1 MTEDLRRSGS
11 TLEVPRI
18 PLVGTG
24 PESPVW
30 DWETN
35 SDVSGATNTW
45 SWDLDPDFARPER
58 SLPRVLA
65 HPLALTVRIW
75 FAARWVSLAWALPFV
90 TITALVRAI
99 NLGGS
104 PQRVD
109 DEGTYVAQAY
119 TVSRLGELSHYTY
132 WYDHPPLGW
141 IQMAA
146 WDRLT
151 GAFDRYD
158 VEVLAQREFM
168 VVASVVSAA
177 LLFVLARRL
186 QMSRPAAA
194 AAAAIFALS
203 PLAVQ
208 YQRTVFLDNVATPW
222 LLAALVLALAPRK
235 QLAAFAG
242 AAVCFAIAVLSK
254 ETYLLFLP
262 CFGWLM
268 WREADRGTRRYTVS
282 LAGAIVAVL
291 GLCYVLMATLK
302 GELMPGSDRAS
313 LATGLYFQLLGRPS
327 SGSVFDAGS
336 DARATVGHWML
347 DPAVLVAG
355 TVAAVLLLG
364 SRRFAPLASA
374 AVLALI
380 VGLRPGY
387 LPAPYVIGLL
397 PFFAILIPGVVEV
410 SIRAALA
417 SSSAVRRWLQ
427 VGVTGVA
434 GVSAVVFTAP
444 IWAAQAAGLIEADHD
459 QPMRQA
465 EDYVQANVSRD
476 SRLIVD
482 DAMWLE
488 LVEAGF
494 ERPKVVWFYKV
505 DTDPDVSVMAP
516 NGWRDYNWVISTNT
530 VRDNIDNS
538 PIVAQALSNSTM
550 VASFGEGEQAV
561 TVHRVRPE

>member
-1 MTEDLRRSGS
+1 MTETLRHPTS
-11 TLEVPRI
+11 T
-18 PLVGTG
+18 GTAVDD
-24 PESPVW
+24 PTVNCE
-30 DWETN
+30 
-35 SDVSGATNTW
+35 
-45 SWDLDPDFARPER
+45 LDPALARLDR
-58 SLPRVLA
+58 SRPGVLDHPRA
-65 HPLALTVRIW
+65 QRVRIW
-75 FAARWVSLAWALPFV
+75 LEARWASLALALPLLA
-90 TITALVRAI
+90 IAAIVRAI

-109 DEGTYVAQAY
+109 DEGTYTAQAY
-119 TVSRLGELSHYTY
+119 TVSRLGELTHYTY

-186 QMSRPAAA
+186 HMSRWAAA
-194 AAAAIFALS
+194 TAVAIFALS

-222 LLAALVLALAPRK
+222 LLAALVLALAPRR

-242 AAVCFAIAVLSK
+242 AAACFAIAVLSK

-262 CFGWLM
+262 CVGWLM
-268 WREADRGTRRYTVS
+268 WSDADRGTRRYSVS

-291 GLCYVLMATLK
+291 GSCYILMAALK
-302 GELMPGSDRAS
+302 GELVPGSDRAS
-313 LATGLYFQLLGRPS
+313 LVTGVHFQLVGRPS
-327 SGSVFDAGS
+327 SGSVLDAGS
-336 DARATVGHWML
+336 DAHATVGHWML
-347 DPAVLVAG
+347 DPAILVAG

-364 SRRFAPLASA
+364 SRRFAPVASA

-397 PFFAILIPGVVEV
+397 PFFAITIPALVEV

-417 SSSAVRRWLQ
+417 SSSAARRWLQ
-427 VGVTGVA
+427 VGVTGVV
-434 GVSAVVFTAP
+434 GVAAIAVTAP
-444 IWAAQAAGLIEADHD
+444 IWAGQAADLVHADHD
-459 QPMRQA
+459 RPMRQA

-505 DTDPDVSVMAP
+505 DTDPDVTGMAP
-516 NGWRDYNWVISTNT
+516 SGWRDYDWVVSTNS
-530 VRDNIDNS
+530 VRDNLDSS
-538 PIVAQALSNSTM
+538 PIVAQALANSTM

-561 TVHRVRPE
+561 SVHRVLPEGAQTIAPAEGQAR